1 MAREIEIDPES
12 IIGAGDDIVASAQR
26 LRAALSAFDAELA
39 AFGTPWG
46 NDDLGSL
53 IGMVNETIR
62 DLALE
67 SYDANLVEIE
77 DIGKLSRV
85 MGLNYQETE
94 RMITESLGRF
104 REVLG

>member
-1 MAREIEIDPES
+1 MAGEIEINPET
-12 IIGAGDDIVASAQR
+12 IIKAGDDIVASAQR
-26 LRAALSAFDAELA
+26 IRSALSAFDAELA
-39 AFGTPWG
+39 AFGAPWG

-53 IGMVNETIR
+53 IGMVYETIR

-67 SYDANLVEIE
+67 SYDANRVEIE

-94 RMITESLGRF
+94 RAIVEHLGRF
-104 REVLG
+104 GEMLS

>member
-1 MAREIEIDPES
+1 
-12 IIGAGDDIVASAQR
+12 
-26 LRAALSAFDAELA
+26 
-39 AFGTPWG
+39 
-46 NDDLGSL
+46 
-53 IGMVNETIR
+53 MVYETIR